1 MVEDQLIISIEELK
15 EKGFNYYKINQLVEK
30 GILRQ
35 LNKRYYENIYYTGEL
50 TDFSYIPAYIPQ
62 GVICLMSVA
71 VYYDLTDYMPDS
83 VDVAIPRKSRVST
96 LPDWPSIDLYYY
108 TDYRYKLG
116 IEENNGIH
124 IYDIEKT
131 VVDIIYY
138 RERMGIDTAKEVL
151 VNYLR
156 RRDRNLNKLIRF
168 ADKCKCGKI
177 MRTYLEVLI

>member
-96 LPDWPSIDLYYY
+96 LPDWPSIDLYSY